1 MAPRTAFGAEETA
14 AVEIAHGPY
23 PEAGCISEVVD
34 NGSGG
39 LAALGKFSF
48 GLVALE
54 LGVRYLIAGH
64 L

>member
-1 MAPRTAFGAEETA
+1 M
-14 AVEIAHGPY
+14 EIAHGPY